1 MPTLRELQAVIED
14 LWPAAG
20 AESWDAV
27 GLVAGHPDQQ
37 VEHVHLA
44 VDAVPATASEAV
56 ELGADLLLTHHPL
69 LLRGVTTI
77 DESTYKG
84 AVLATLVR
92 GGAGLLAAHTN
103 ADVVTTGTS
112 AVLADRLGLTDQ
124 RPLESGSDP
133 ETGIGRVGTLP
144 TATTLGALARS
155 LVDLLPPTAT
165 GVRVSGDF
173 DRPVRTV
180 ALCAGAGDS
189 LLGNPAVRAADVYV
203 TSDLRHHPAS
213 EFREQ
218 AMLGDGPALVD
229 TSHWATEWLWLDVA
243 AEQLRRAAGVRVTVS
258 DLRTDPWD
266 FAVLPATEPGGPA
279 AQPDQPA
286 ESAERADQPA
296 TRADQPAT
304 AASHPDTTTV
314 PEGDRP

>member
-27 GLVAGHPDQQ
+27 GLVAGDPDAT

-44 VDAVPATASEAV
+44 VDAVPATARETV
-56 ELGADLLLTHHPL
+56 ELGAGLLLTHHPL

-77 DESTYKG
+77 AESTYKG
-84 AVLATLVR
+84 SVLATLVR
-92 GGAGLLAAHTN
+92 GGSALVAAHTN

-112 AVLADRLGLTDQ
+112 AVLADRIRLTDQ
-124 RPLESGSDP
+124 RPLDPGSDP
-133 ETGIGRVGTLP
+133 ATGIGRVGVL
-144 TATTLGALARS
+144 AEGTTLGALARK

-173 DRPVRTV
+173 DQPVRTV

-189 LLGNPAVRAADVYV
+189 LLGHPDVLAADVYI

-218 AMLGDGPALVD
+218 ALLGGGPALID

-243 AEQLRRAAGVRVTVS
+243 AAQLREAAGVRVTVS

-266 FAVLPATEPGGPA
+266 FAVLPAAEP
-279 AQPDQPA
+279 
-286 ESAERADQPA
+286 
-296 TRADQPAT
+296 
-304 AASHPDTTTV
+304 TT
-314 PEGDRP
+314 PH

>member
-27 GLVAGHPDQQ
+27 GLVAGDPDAT

-44 VDAVPATASEAV
+44 VDAVPATAREAV
-56 ELGADLLLTHHPL
+56 ELGAGLLLTHHPL

-77 DESTYKG
+77 AESTYKG
-84 AVLATLVR
+84 SVLATLVR
-92 GGAGLLAAHTN
+92 GGSALIAAHTN

-112 AVLADRLGLTDQ
+112 AVLADRIGLTDQ
-124 RPLESGSDP
+124 RPLDAGADP
-133 ETGIGRVGTLP
+133 ATGIGRAGVLAEGM
-144 TATTLGALARS
+144 TLGALARK

-173 DRPVRTV
+173 DQPVRTV

-189 LLGNPAVRAADVYV
+189 LLGHPAVLAADVYI

-218 AMLGDGPALVD
+218 ALLGGGPALID

-243 AEQLRRAAGVRVTVS
+243 AAQLRQAAGVRVTVS

-266 FAVLPATEPGGPA
+266 FAVLPAAEPTTPTEG
-279 AQPDQPA
+279 
-286 ESAERADQPA
+286 
-296 TRADQPAT
+296 
-304 AASHPDTTTV
+304 V
-314 PEGDRP
+314 

>member
-27 GLVAGHPDQQ
+27 GLVAGDPDAT

-44 VDAVPATASEAV
+44 VDAVPATAREAV
-56 ELGADLLLTHHPL
+56 ELGAGLLLTHHPL

-77 DESTYKG
+77 AESTYKG
-84 AVLATLVR
+84 SVLATLVR
-92 GGAGLLAAHTN
+92 GGSALIAAHTN

-112 AVLADRLGLTDQ
+112 AVLADRIGLTDQ
-124 RPLESGSDP
+124 RPLDAGTDDA
-133 ETGIGRVGTLP
+133 TGIGRVGVL
-144 TATTLGALARS
+144 AEGTTLGALARK

-173 DRPVRTV
+173 DQPVRTV

-189 LLGNPAVRAADVYV
+189 LLGHPAVLAADVYI

-218 AMLGDGPALVD
+218 ALLGGGPALID

-243 AEQLRRAAGVRVTVS
+243 AAQLRDAAGVRVTVS

-266 FAVLPATEPGGPA
+266 FAVLPAAEPTTPTEG
-279 AQPDQPA
+279 
-286 ESAERADQPA
+286 
-296 TRADQPAT
+296 
-304 AASHPDTTTV
+304 V
-314 PEGDRP
+314 

>member
-27 GLVAGHPDQQ
+27 GLVAGDPDAT

-44 VDAVPATASEAV
+44 VDAVPATARETV
-56 ELGADLLLTHHPL
+56 ELGAGLLLTHHPL

-77 DESTYKG
+77 AESTYKG
-84 AVLATLVR
+84 SVLATLMR
-92 GGAGLLAAHTN
+92 GGSALVAAHTN

-112 AVLADRLGLTDQ
+112 AVLADRIGLTDQ
-124 RPLESGSDP
+124 RPLDPGSGPGSDP
-133 ETGIGRVGTLP
+133 ATGIGRVGVL
-144 TATTLGALARS
+144 AEGTTLGALARK

-173 DRPVRTV
+173 DQPVRSV

-189 LLGNPAVRAADVYV
+189 LLGHPAVLAADVYI

-218 AMLGDGPALVD
+218 ALLGGGPALID

-243 AEQLRRAAGVRVTVS
+243 AAQLRDAAGVRVTVS

-266 FAVLPATEPGGPA
+266 FAVLPAAEPTTPTEG
-279 AQPDQPA
+279 
-286 ESAERADQPA
+286 
-296 TRADQPAT
+296 
-304 AASHPDTTTV
+304 V
-314 PEGDRP
+314 

>member
-1 MPTLRELQAVIED
+1 MARR
-14 LWPAAG
+14 G
-20 AESWDAV
+20 AESWDSV
-27 GLVAGHPDQQ
+27 GLVSGRADQPI
-37 VEHVHLA
+37 EHVHLA
-44 VDAVPATASEAV
+44 VDAVPATAHEAV
-56 ELGADLLLTHHPL
+56 EAGADLLLTHHPL

-77 DESTYKG
+77 DESTVKG
-84 AVLATLVR
+84 NVLATLVR
-92 GGAGLLAAHTN
+92 GGTALLAAHTN

-112 AVLADRLGLTDQ
+112 AVLADRLGLVDQ
-124 RPLESGSDP
+124 RPLEPGADP
-133 ETGIGRVGTLP
+133 ATGLGRVGTLP
-144 TATTLGALARS
+144 APTTLGALARA

-218 AMLGDGPALVD
+218 ALLGDGPALVD

-258 DLRTDPWD
+258 ELRTDPWD
-266 FAVLPATEPGGPA
+266 FAVLPAAEPVAPTTPA
-279 AQPDQPA
+279 
-286 ESAERADQPA
+286 
-296 TRADQPAT
+296 
-304 AASHPDTTTV
+304 

>member
-20 AESWDAV
+20 AESWDSV
-27 GLVAGHPDQQ
+27 GLVSGRADQTI
-37 VEHVHLA
+37 EHVHLA
-44 VDAVPATASEAV
+44 VDAVPAIAHEAV
-56 ELGADLLLTHHPL
+56 EVGADLLLTHHPL

-77 DESTYKG
+77 DESTVKG
-84 AVLATLVR
+84 NVLATLVR
-92 GGAGLLAAHTN
+92 GGTALLAAHTN

-112 AVLADRLGLTDQ
+112 AVLADRLGLVDQ
-124 RPLESGSDP
+124 RPLEPGADP
-133 ETGIGRVGTLP
+133 ATGLGRIGTLP
-144 TATTLGALARS
+144 APTTLGALARA

-189 LLGNPAVRAADVYV
+189 LLGTPAVQTADVYV

-218 AMLGDGPALVD
+218 AVLGGGPALVD

-258 DLRTDPWD
+258 ELRTDPWD
-266 FAVLPATEPGGPA
+266 FAVLPAAEPVAPTTPA
-279 AQPDQPA
+279 
-286 ESAERADQPA
+286 
-296 TRADQPAT
+296 
-304 AASHPDTTTV
+304 

>member
-27 GLVAGHPDQQ
+27 GLVAGDPDAT

-44 VDAVPATASEAV
+44 VDAVPATARETV
-56 ELGADLLLTHHPL
+56 ELGAGLLLTHHPL

-77 DESTYKG
+77 AESTYKG
-84 AVLATLVR
+84 SVLATLVR
-92 GGAGLLAAHTN
+92 GDSALVAAHTN

-112 AVLADRLGLTDQ
+112 AVLADRIGLTDQ
-124 RPLESGSDP
+124 RPLDPGSGPGSDP
-133 ETGIGRVGTLP
+133 ATGIGRVGVL
-144 TATTLGALARS
+144 AEGTTLGALARK

-173 DRPVRTV
+173 DQPVRTV

-189 LLGNPAVRAADVYV
+189 LLGHPAVLAADVYI

-218 AMLGDGPALVD
+218 ALLGGGPALID

-243 AEQLRRAAGVRVTVS
+243 AAQLRDAAGVRVTVS

-266 FAVLPATEPGGPA
+266 FAVLPAAEPTTPTEG
-279 AQPDQPA
+279 
-286 ESAERADQPA
+286 
-296 TRADQPAT
+296 
-304 AASHPDTTTV
+304 V
-314 PEGDRP
+314 

>member
-1 MPTLRELQAVIED
+1 MPTLRELQSAVES

-20 AESWDAV
+20 AESWDSV
-27 GLVAGHPDQQ
+27 GLVSGDPDAL

-44 VDAVPATASEAV
+44 VDAVPDTAREAV
-56 ELGADLLLTHHPL
+56 AAGADLLLTHHPL

-84 AVLATLVR
+84 SVLATLVR
-92 GGAGLLAAHTN
+92 GGCALLAAHTN

-112 AVLADRLGLTDQ
+112 AVLADRIGLQDQ
-124 RPLESGSDP
+124 RPLEPAADGVS
-133 ETGIGRVGTLP
+133 GIGRVGVLAEP
-144 TATTLGALARS
+144 VPLGVLARRI
-155 LVDLLPPTAT
+155 VDVLPATAT
-165 GVRVSGDF
+165 GVRVSGEY

-180 ALCAGAGDS
+180 ALCAGAGDAY
-189 LLGNPAVRAADVYV
+189 LGNAEVRAADVYV

-218 AMLGDGPALVD
+218 AMVADGPALID

-243 AEQLRRAAGVRVTVS
+243 AEQLRAATGVRVTVS

-266 FAVLPATEPGGPA
+266 FAVLP
-279 AQPDQPA
+279 
-286 ESAERADQPA
+286 SAPN
-296 TRADQPAT
+296 
-304 AASHPDTTTV
+304 
-314 PEGDRP
+314 EGA

>member
-20 AESWDAV
+20 AESWDSV
-27 GLVAGHPDQQ
+27 GLVSGRADQTI
-37 VEHVHLA
+37 EHVHLA
-44 VDAVPATASEAV
+44 VDAVPATAHEAV
-56 ELGADLLLTHHPL
+56 EAGADLLLTHHPL

-77 DESTYKG
+77 DESTVKG
-84 AVLATLVR
+84 NVLATLVR
-92 GGAGLLAAHTN
+92 GGTALLAAHTN

-112 AVLADRLGLTDQ
+112 AVLADRLGLVDQ
-124 RPLESGSDP
+124 RPLEPGADP
-133 ETGIGRVGTLP
+133 ATGLGRVGTLP
-144 TATTLGALARS
+144 APTTLGALARA

-189 LLGNPAVRAADVYV
+189 LLGNPAVRTADVYV

-218 AMLGDGPALVD
+218 ALLGDGPALVD

-243 AEQLRRAAGVRVTVS
+243 AEQLRRAVGVRVTVS
-258 DLRTDPWD
+258 ELRTDPWD
-266 FAVLPATEPGGPA
+266 FAVLPAADPVAPTTPA
-279 AQPDQPA
+279 
-286 ESAERADQPA
+286 
-296 TRADQPAT
+296 
-304 AASHPDTTTV
+304 